1 MLKSKRQDDVDGQ
14 VVLVRRHQASTGPS
28 HRFNDRDLRLPRRE
42 VETVAHNGYQGA
54 ETFPAPRKS
63 THFFN
68 KITSLGH
75 GFNKFFCHHL
85 PQSARW
91 VSNLFLVHYGGVD
104 AASVLRKGFCNEP
117 AAGLLTLV
125 RGVAAKQ
132 GACPLV
138 ASVGLNSNDT
148 ECFPGAMGEW
158 GDSNGPRF

>member
-1 MLKSKRQDDVDGQ
+1 MTVTSGCRAEKSRPLLTTDSKGQRPFPRLAKAPTFSTKSHLSDTGSTNFSVTICLK
-14 VVLVRRHQASTGPS
+14 
-28 HRFNDRDLRLPRRE
+28 
-42 VETVAHNGYQGA
+42 
-54 ETFPAPRKS
+54 
-63 THFFN
+63 
-68 KITSLGH
+68 
-75 GFNKFFCHHL
+75 
-85 PQSARW
+85 SARW

-132 GACPLV
+132 RACPLV